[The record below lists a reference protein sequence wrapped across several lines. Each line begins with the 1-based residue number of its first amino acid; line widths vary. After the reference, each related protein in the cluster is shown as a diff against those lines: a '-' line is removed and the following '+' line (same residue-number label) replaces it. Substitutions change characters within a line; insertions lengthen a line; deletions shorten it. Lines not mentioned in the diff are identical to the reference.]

1 MKKDAIYNDSWIF
14 TLLLSTLLILIE
26 SVKVYTFS
34 IPKLDVHIS
43 YSIILIPLI
52 YLILN
57 YMLKKYSFKQAISA
71 MCLSA
76 VAVLLF
82 IFIMSF
88 TLNQSLSFRVY
99 SGELCAYLLSS
110 ILNLVIYNYLMNNTK
125 LPWSL
130 IFINYLC
137 SCTVFHMFYT
147 LIYLESVTTPLFWKE
162 YFITISI
169 ELVIVLFLSIID
181 KIIKRGRDYK

>member
-14 TLLLSTLLILIE
+14 IMLLSTLLILIE

-34 IPKLDVHIS
+34 IFNINLS

-57 YMLKKYSFKQAISA
+57 YMLKKYDFKKALAAI
-71 MCLSA
+71 CLSA
-76 VAVLLF
+76 VAVILF

-88 TLNQSLSFRVY
+88 TLNQSISFKLY

-110 ILNLVIYNYLMNNTK
+110 MLNVIIYNYLMKNTK

-147 LIYLESVTTPLFWKE
+147 LIYLDSVTTPLFWKE
-162 YFITISI
+162 YFITIII
-169 ELVIVLFLSIID
+169 ELIIVLFLSIID